1 MRTIWLLLC
10 GVMVCFGAAC
20 TQKATFDHKKGEA
33 MVEETS
39 GNKKKD
45 TPGGSPINY
54 ENAMKIMGERFGKDS
69 LIAIA
74 TTDGKR
80 LYNRIVDAYYE
91 NGAFYVS
98 TSAASNK
105 MKHIAINPEV
115 AIGAVDWFSGHGVG
129 KNLGW
134 VLEPQN
140 AEIRAKLRKA
150 FVWYDSANNE
160 QDKNCIILEIR
171 LTDGM
176 LIKDHHAIRYQIDF
190 SNESALLSENW
201 GAFV

>member
-1 MRTIWLLLC
+1 M
-10 GVMVCFGAAC
+10 
-20 TQKATFDHKKGEA
+20 QKYESAIKI
-33 MVEETS
+33 MVE
-39 GNKKKD
+39 
-45 TPGGSPINY
+45 
-54 ENAMKIMGERFGKDS
+54 RFEKDS

-74 TTDGKR
+74 TTDSER

-98 TSAASNK
+98 TYALSNK
-105 MKHIAINPEV
+105 MKQIQANSEV
-115 AIGAVDWFSGHGVG
+115 AICAIDWFSGHGVG

-140 AEIRAKLRKA
+140 AEIRSKIRKA
-150 FVWYDSANNE
+150 FVWYDDVTDE
-160 QDKNCIILEIR
+160 QDKNCCILEIR

-190 SNESALLSENW
+190 ANKSALLSENW
-201 GAFV
+201 GEFK